1 MSLQYTSTKAIP
13 NQPLYASCIVN
24 IKQKARSWG
33 ISSQNFDLDF
43 ALINSQVRVHGAYG
57 AYNELEKL
65 WHVEFYT
72 WSKYFGD
79 EPFPFPFP
87 STTAPTLISASN
99 PAPAP
104 TGPRAMN
111 SAPVPNPYPPVY
123 IPGPPQTPVVN
134 TGGSSPA
141 TGSGTRA
148 QLTHHHQ
155 GSPPGSGLR
164 NEFSIRG
171 MAGKNANG
179 GSPRYI
185 NMGQAYN
192 NRPTRGRGIVD
203 REPRQNLNSEPV
215 GSSGRGPEHGGSNGN
230 GGGSGGIQ
238 RGRGAV
244 YAARRQL
251 KIARRA
257 QGRN

>member
-1 MSLQYTSTKAIP
+1 MSSSIPGRSTVRLWSFVYFA
-13 NQPLYASCIVN
+13 Q
-24 IKQKARSWG
+24 RSSPRING
-33 ISSQNFDLDF
+33 RDCVMSYLR
-43 ALINSQVRVHGAYG
+43 AKLINFLV
-57 AYNELEKL
+57 
-65 WHVEFYT
+65 
-72 WSKYFGD
+72 GD

-111 SAPVPNPYPPVY
+111 STPVPNPYPPVY
-123 IPGPPQTPVVN
+123 IPGPSRTPFVN

-192 NRPTRGRGIVD
+192 NRPSRGRGIVD

-230 GGGSGGIQ
+230 GGGSGGVQ

-251 KIARRA
+251 KIVRRA